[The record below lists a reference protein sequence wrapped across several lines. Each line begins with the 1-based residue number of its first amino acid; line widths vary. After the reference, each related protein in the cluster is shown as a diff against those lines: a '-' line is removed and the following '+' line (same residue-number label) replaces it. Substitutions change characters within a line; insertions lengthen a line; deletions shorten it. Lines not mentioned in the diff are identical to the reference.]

1 MALGTDFDTA
11 LTRGALVALA
21 LAAVWVVVVVATV
34 ALEAR
39 SAGRIRLAERTGCPP
54 VVRWWLLGLFV
65 VLLAGVSPAE
75 ASDSGSPAGP
85 DQVGAGTIGPALD
98 GLPLPG
104 RAAPPPP
111 AAHRPAHVVVEPGD
125 SLWQIARER
134 LPGATDAELS
144 RAVASTYAAN
154 RRSIGPDPDRIRP
167 GQRLVFPSPHTVSEE
182 P

>member
-11 LTRGALVALA
+11 LTRGALAALV
-21 LAAVWVVVVVATV
+21 LAAAWVVVVVAAV
-34 ALEAR
+34 AVEAR

-75 ASDSGSPAGP
+75 ASDSGSQTGP
-85 DQVGAGTIGPALD
+85 GTIGPALD

-111 AAHRPAHVVVEPGD
+111 AVRRLAQVVVEPGD

-134 LPGATDAELS
+134 LPEATDAELS

-167 GQRLVFPSPHTVSEE
+167 GQHLVFPSPPTVSEE

>member
-11 LTRGALVALA
+11 LTRGALAALV
-21 LAAVWVVVVVATV
+21 LAAAWVVVVVAAV
-34 ALEAR
+34 AVEAR

-75 ASDSGSPAGP
+75 ASDSGSQAGP
-85 DQVGAGTIGPALD
+85 GTIGPALD

-111 AAHRPAHVVVEPGD
+111 ATRRPAQVVVEPGD

-134 LPGATDAELS
+134 LPEATDAELS

-167 GQRLVFPSPHTVSEE
+167 GQHLVFPSPPTVSEE

>member
-11 LTRGALVALA
+11 LTRGALAVLA
-21 LAAVWVVVVVATV
+21 LAAVWVVVVVTAV

-39 SAGRIRLAERTGCPP
+39 TAGRFRLAERTGCPP

-65 VLLAGVSPAE
+65 ALLAGVSPAE
-75 ASDSGSPAGP
+75 ASDSGSQAGP
-85 DQVGAGTIGPALD
+85 GTVAPALD

-104 RAAPPPP
+104 RAAAPPPPP
-111 AAHRPAHVVVEPGD
+111 ARRLAHVVVGPGD

-134 LPGATDAELS
+134 LPDATDAAVS
-144 RAVASTYAAN
+144 RAVAATYAAN
-154 RRSIGPDPDRIRP
+154 RRSIGPDPDVIRP
-167 GQRLVFPSPHTVSEE
+167 GQHLVFPSPPTVSEE